1 MVIEINDVT
10 KIGEIQEAF
19 SNRFPYLKIEF
30 FKHEHAFEEQSNE
43 TPYDKDQ
50 AIGSIREHHVH
61 GIIMLNSER
70 KTGAVEQEF
79 KQRFDL
85 NAQIYRLQA
94 GKWIQTVGTDILSIN
109 EQNEIAKDSA
119 SYYNPNHTPK

>member
-1 MVIEINDVT
+1 MVIEINDVK
-10 KIGEIQEAF
+10 KIGEIQEVF

-30 FKHEHAFEEQSNE
+30 FKHAHAYEEQSSE
-43 TPYDKDQ
+43 APLDKEQTLGD
-50 AIGSIREHHVH
+50 IRDKHVH
-61 GIIMLNSER
+61 GIIMLDAQR

-85 NAQIYRLQA
+85 NVQIYRMQA
-94 GKWIQTVGTDILSIN
+94 GKWIQTVGTDILSLS

-119 SYYNPNHTPK
+119 AYYNPNHTPT